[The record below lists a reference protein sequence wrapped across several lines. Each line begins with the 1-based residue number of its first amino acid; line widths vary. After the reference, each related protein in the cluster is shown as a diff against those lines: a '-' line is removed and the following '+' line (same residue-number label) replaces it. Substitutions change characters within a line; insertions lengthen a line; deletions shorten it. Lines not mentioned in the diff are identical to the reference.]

1 VLGGDG
7 DITLCFE
14 TTQGCPNIDYRLN
27 GGGISGATSMLT
39 EWMYAIGRP
48 LQVSVFCI
56 ESAIRGVKGKRFCK
70 SRKCSATFPLL

>member
-1 VLGGDG
+1 
-7 DITLCFE
+7 
-14 TTQGCPNIDYRLN
+14 
-27 GGGISGATSMLT
+27 MLT
-39 EWMYAIGRP
+39 ERMYAIGRQ